1 MEDFYYME
9 HIYDQQ
15 GHVHKCVAC
24 DIYQDSEQH
33 EETVLAATF
42 HQETITAIGIHS
54 LLTLHSYHNWTK
66 LHDNTAWN

>member
-1 MEDFYYME
+1 ME

-54 LLTLHSYHNWTK
+54 LLTLHSYHN
-66 LHDNTAWN
+66 